1 MHHLLTCYY
10 ISVATLVQKILIGEV
25 FGSGVVTTPVNN
37 GFTISG
43 NDLTVNVEVVRDT
56 SALTLVKIS
65 RTALQTQTR
74 KDCVRLHTDRM
85 SWYGGAQQ
93 RLQFWPI
100 EKLSY
105 SNRAYV
111 TQEENNFAI
120 TERYW
125 LNSEGSFIYVEPEVP
140 LFIDQNQDDN
150 SLCLTGKRQ
159 LPYDTHTPGS
169 FSLSYYIGVG
179 LNAKDAHLSAVSQYL
194 KKPMGHPADRM
205 VRYPVWSTWAKF
217 KVNIDETVVQ
227 TFADEIVSNRFTNSQ
242 FEIDDDWEDCY
253 GALTFRTSKFSDIK
267 QTTDTLKSKGF
278 KVTLW
283 VHPFIN
289 VNCDPWFT
297 QAKENG

>member
-1 MHHLLTCYY
+1 MQTA
-10 ISVATLVQKILIGEV
+10 I
-25 FGSGVVTTPVNN
+25 NN
-37 GFTISG
+37 GFTLSG
-43 NDLTVNVEVVRDT
+43 NGFTVQVSTMVDT
-56 SALTLVKIS
+56 SALTLIRIT
-65 RTALQTQTR
+65 RTANQTQTR
-74 KDCVRLHTDRM
+74 KDCVRLLTDRM

-105 SNRAYV
+105 SDRAYV

-159 LPYDTHTPGS
+159 MPYDTHTAGS
-169 FSLSYYIGVG
+169 FSFNYYIGVG
-179 LNAKDAHLSAVSQYL
+179 LNAKDAHLSAVTRLLQ
-194 KKPMGHPADRM
+194 KPTGHPADRM
-205 VRYPVWSTWAKF
+205 VRYPVWSTWARY

-227 TFADEIVSNRFTNSQ
+227 TFADEIVSNQFTNSQ
-242 FEIDDDWEDCY
+242 FEIDDDWEVCY
-253 GALTFRTSKFSDIK
+253 GALTFRTSKFSNIK
-267 QTTDTLKSKGF
+267 ETTDTLKAKGF
-278 KVTLW
+278 AVTLW

-289 VNCDPWFT
+289 VNCEPYYT
-297 QAKENG
+297 QAKTNGYLKTIHMCANQFVFNLNDY